1 MDETL
6 VNDQS
11 YLIEHLPFST
21 NMVIGQK
28 ARIGLV
34 VLATDYTVE
43 HEFRQIITQPGVDVF
58 AARIANEVSVTPQT
72 LAAMGPRITDTASL
86 ILPDDRVDILA
97 YGCTSASTVLGE
109 DAVHGFLKAAKSM
122 AVPTTPITAAFAAF
136 RAMGAKR
143 IAVLTPYR
151 RDVNAI
157 VYNYITQNGF
167 EVPVFGSFNEE
178 KDPIVASIDA
188 DSLIAAVNTIKAKA
202 IADKESIDMVF
213 VSCTSVRLA
222 EHVAQIEQSI
232 GLPVTS
238 SNHAMAWHCLRLAG
252 VTDAMPHL
260 GQLYSASLA

>member
-1 MDETL
+1 
-6 VNDQS
+6 
-11 YLIEHLPFST
+11 
-21 NMVIGQK
+21 
-28 ARIGLV
+28 
-34 VLATDYTVE
+34 
-43 HEFRQIITQPGVDVF
+43 
-58 AARIANEVSVTPQT
+58 VSVTPET
-72 LAAMGPRITDTASL
+72 LAAMGPRITDTAAL
-86 ILPDDRVDILA
+86 ILPEDRLDVLA

-109 DAVHGFLKAAKSM
+109 DAVHGFLRAAKPM
-122 AVPTTPITAAFAAF
+122 ATPTTPITAAFAAF
-136 RAMGAKR
+136 RTMKAKR

-157 VYNYITQNGF
+157 VYDYITRHGF

-188 DSLIAAVNTIKAKA
+188 DSLINAINTIKDKA
-202 IADKESIDMVF
+202 SRDGESIDMVF

-252 VTDAMPHL
+252 INDAMPHL
-260 GQLYSASLA
+260 GQLYSAHLP